1 MPETEMV
8 DDTLRQRAIALYD
21 RFTHDGM
28 DRRAFFA
35 ELSRIAGG
43 AAAAN
48 LLLAG
53 IAANPAAA
61 ALTAPDDPGI
71 TVKRVRWKVAPGR
84 MLAGYRVMP
93 SGTPAGPLPL
103 VMVIHENRGLNPHIE
118 DIARRLALAGF
129 IALAPDFLSARGG
142 TPKNEDR
149 ARTLIG
155 QLDLGRTT
163 ADAVAT
169 VLMLSKD
176 PAGNGKV
183 GAVGF
188 CWGGALTDRVA
199 VAAGGSLR
207 AAVSYY
213 GPAPDP
219 AEAAKVK
226 AAMMLHY
233 AGLDDRV
240 NATARPWVE
249 ALRAAHVRY
258 ESYLYPNVNHA
269 FNNDTAPDRYNA
281 EAAKL
286 AWDRTIRF
294 LKTQLA

>member
-1 MPETEMV
+1 MA
-8 DDTLRQRAIALYD
+8 DDSLRQRAIALYD
-21 RFTHDGM
+21 RFTHEGM
-28 DRRAFFA
+28 DRRAFFS
-35 ELSRIAGG
+35 ELSRMAGG

-53 IAANPAAA
+53 IAADPAAA
-61 ALTAPDDPGI
+61 AITAPGDPRI
-71 TVKRVRWKVAPGR
+71 IAKRVRWKVAASR
-84 MLAGYRVMP
+84 MLTGYRAMP
-93 SGTPAGPLPL
+93 SGTPAAPLPL

-118 DIARRLALAGF
+118 DIARRFALAGF

-142 TPKNEDR
+142 TPKDEDK
-149 ARTLIG
+149 ARGLIS
-155 QLDLGRTT
+155 QLDLDRTT

-169 VLMLSKD
+169 VAMLAKD

-199 VAAGGSLR
+199 IAAGDSLR
-207 AAVSYY
+207 AAVPYY

-219 AEAAKVK
+219 TEAVKVK
-226 AAMMLHY
+226 AAMMLHF

-240 NATARPWVE
+240 NATGRPWVE

-269 FNNDTAPDRYNA
+269 FNNDTAADRYNA
-281 EAAKL
+281 DAAKL